1 MEKKSLF
8 KIAVMLTGIIFSLQT
23 YSQLIITT
31 GSTPAQMVQNTLLGP
46 GISVSNVTFVGS
58 TSSPYQIGEF
68 SNGNTTNLGMDQGI
82 VMSSG
87 DVTQIPG
94 PVTNFASTSVGTAGI
109 PEIDN
114 IAGGTSYDGAKL
126 EFDFI
131 PLDNIIQFQYVFGSE
146 EYPEYVNSGYNDA
159 FVFLITGPNPSGG
172 NYTDQN
178 IALIPF
184 TTTPVTINNVNS
196 GSNSAYYIDNQAL
209 NGQTIVLDGFTTVL
223 IAQADVTACQSY
235 HIKIAIADIGDS
247 AFDSDVFLKA
257 NSFSTDALDIVIT
270 YSNGTSALEGCSTA
284 TVTAT
289 VGNAPAA
296 PLVVNYTISGTSTN
310 GTDFAT
316 IPSSITIPAG
326 NTSASFTIS
335 PILDGIAEGTETVIF
350 ALPNLCGGFSYD
362 TVYIANNTI
371 LSVNAGLDQ
380 TICASAMPATLTATS
395 AGGVAPVSF
404 AWDNGAGNG
413 ASVQVSPATT
423 TTYTVTA
430 TDACGQTSTDQVTV
444 NVIVNPTSTFT
455 ATTPICQNDTCTV
468 QYLGSASSGASFTW
482 NFGGA
487 TVLSGSGI
495 GPYSITWGTPG
506 TYNLT
511 LTVTEN
517 GCAST
522 LSTQS
527 VTVNAYGS
535 PQCCILPT
543 PNAGPDK
550 SVCFLTTNLEGIA
563 SIPTGVWTCVPP
575 TANIITN
582 SDPTSLVIVP
592 TDGVYTF
599 TWTETANPGCIAS
612 DEVVITFNQQP
623 VANAGTGGQT
633 CSHSFNLNGLA
644 SVGIG
649 TWTANPATG
658 VTFGNSNNASTNV
671 TVTTDG
677 VYTFTWTENNNG
689 CTNAASVQVTFTT
702 MPVAN
707 AGPNAAVCLL
717 SNTMQAVAS
726 VGVGT

>member
-1 MEKKSLF
+1 
-8 KIAVMLTGIIFSLQT
+8 MLTGIIFSLQT

-146 EYPEYVNSGYNDA
+146 EYPEYVNSSYNDA
-159 FVFLITGPNPSGG
+159 FAFLITGPNPSGG

-235 HIKIAIADIGDS
+235 HIKFAIADIDDS
-247 AFDSDVFLKA
+247 VFDSDVFLKA

-326 NTSASFTIS
+326 NTSASFTI
-335 PILDGIAEGTETVIF
+335 
-350 ALPNLCGGFSYD
+350 
-362 TVYIANNTI
+362 
-371 LSVNAGLDQ
+371 LSINCW
-380 TICASAMPATLTATS
+380 I
-395 AGGVAPVSF
+395 
-404 AWDNGAGNG
+404 
-413 ASVQVSPATT
+413 
-423 TTYTVTA
+423 
-430 TDACGQTSTDQVTV
+430 
-444 NVIVNPTSTFT
+444 
-455 ATTPICQNDTCTV
+455 
-468 QYLGSASSGASFTW
+468 
-482 NFGGA
+482 
-487 TVLSGSGI
+487 
-495 GPYSITWGTPG
+495 PG
-506 TYNLT
+506 
-511 LTVTEN
+511 
-517 GCAST
+517 
-522 LSTQS
+522 
-527 VTVNAYGS
+527 
-535 PQCCILPT
+535 
-543 PNAGPDK
+543 K
-550 SVCFLTTNLEGIA
+550 R
-563 SIPTGVWTCVPP
+563 W
-575 TANIITN
+575 
-582 SDPTSLVIVP
+582 
-592 TDGVYTF
+592 
-599 TWTETANPGCIAS
+599 
-612 DEVVITFNQQP
+612 
-623 VANAGTGGQT
+623 
-633 CSHSFNLNGLA
+633 
-644 SVGIG
+644 
-649 TWTANPATG
+649 
-658 VTFGNSNNASTNV
+658 
-671 TVTTDG
+671 
-677 VYTFTWTENNNG
+677 
-689 CTNAASVQVTFTT
+689 
-702 MPVAN
+702 
-707 AGPNAAVCLL
+707 
-717 SNTMQAVAS
+717 
-726 VGVGT
+726 